1 MHNDASIKYKDVKT
15 NTNGQYSTTD
25 NISILNVVSL
35 SYDPLLNILSRFIFY
50 AIHYKEKSNTTTT
63 VVCYNASSYV
73 DHKYLND
80 YLDSHRDDN
89 VTILAY
95 QNITE
100 SIDIRLYYIN
110 KK

>member
-35 SYDPLLNILSRFIFY
+35 SYDPLLNILSRFTFY
-50 AIHYKEKSNTTTT
+50 AIHYKEKSNTTT
-63 VVCYNASSYV
+63 VACYNVSSYV

-95 QNITE
+95 QNIAE

>member
-15 NTNGQYSTTD
+15 DTFGQYSTTD

-35 SYDPLLNILSRFIFY
+35 SYDPLLNILARFTFY
-50 AIHYKEKSNTTTT
+50 AIHYKEKSNTTT
-63 VVCYNASSYV
+63 VACYNVSSYV
-73 DHKYLND
+73 DHQYLNT
-80 YLDSHRDDN
+80 YLDSRNDN
-89 VTILAY
+89 VVILAY
-95 QNITE
+95 QNIAE

>member
-1 MHNDASIKYKDVKT
+1 MHNDASSIKYKDVKT
-15 NTNGQYSTTD
+15 NTIGQYYTTD

-35 SYDPLLNILSRFIFY
+35 SYDSLLNILSRFIFY
-50 AIHYKEKSNTTTT
+50 AIHYKEKSNTTT

-73 DHKYLND
+73 DHGDLND
-80 YLDSHRDDN
+80 YLNSRDDN

-95 QNITE
+95 QNIAE

>member
-15 NTNGQYSTTD
+15 DTFGQYSTTD

-35 SYDPLLNILSRFIFY
+35 SYDPFLNILCRFTFY
-50 AIHYKEKSNTTTT
+50 AIHYKEKSNTTT
-63 VVCYNASSYV
+63 VACYNVSSYV
-73 DHKYLND
+73 DHEYLND
-80 YLDSHRDDN
+80 YLDSHRDYN

-95 QNITE
+95 QNIAE
-100 SIDIRLYYIN
+100 SIDIRLCYIN